1 MPDPCCLLP
10 DHRTDFKGRR
20 AAAATASRA
29 AAAAA
34 DSRAAAAA
42 AAAEPDEERGH
53 AQGKTTGR
61 TEAAHDV

>member
-20 AAAATASRA
+20 AAAATASHA
-29 AAAAA
+29 
-34 DSRAAAAA
+34 AAAAA

-53 AQGKTTGR
+53 AKGKTTGR